1 MTKLYLAIPCYNEEE
16 VLRDSAEK
24 LLNKYSTM
32 MAEGKIS
39 ADSRIVFIDDGSK
52 DRTWEIISELHTENP
67 IFQGIKLSR
76 NRGHQN
82 ALLCGLM
89 TLKDKADAVISIDA
103 DLQDDINTFDEMVAK
118 YEDGCDVVYGVRSK
132 RETDTFFK
140 RFTAEGFY
148 KILNHMGAKVIFN
161 HADFRLMSKRALNAF
176 SLYKETN
183 IFLRG
188 MVPMIGFKSDIVT
201 YERSERLAGESKYP
215 LKKMLALAWEGI
227 TSLSIQPIRIITW
240 LGAIV
245 FGISLIMII
254 YSLISFFCGWSFGSA
269 ASIESNILS
278 NPSLSKKIGDNPSEK
293 LDIAQTAT
301 PYYIMTNTDD
311 ENSPFYNDYFYDE
324 YKGSYG
330 GWPVYV
336 AQGLNCGFGTYPE
349 TLMPYENSLLGYSN
363 TLKYYSDYHLKEYNQ
378 LSNDANTLKDNII
391 NNGAI
396 GVYYYNLVVTLKIH
410 FLIVIAKKK
419 SKKAMNNLML

>member
-215 LKKMLALAWEGI
+215 LKKNACTCVGGYYISQHSANQNDYMARCNRVRHQPYYDYLLTHQLFLRLDCKRLVKPFMFNLGNRR
-227 TSLSIQPIRIITW
+227 TSAPCNRCYRRIHRKD
-240 LGAIV
+240 LYG
-245 FGISLIMII
+245 
-254 YSLISFFCGWSFGSA
+254 
-269 ASIESNILS
+269 N
-278 NPSLSKKIGDNPSEK
+278 K
-293 LDIAQTAT
+293 AQT
-301 PYYIMTNTDD
+301 
-311 ENSPFYNDYFYDE
+311 
-324 YKGSYG
+324 
-330 GWPVYV
+330 
-336 AQGLNCGFGTYPE
+336 
-349 TLMPYENSLLGYSN
+349 
-363 TLKYYSDYHLKEYNQ
+363 
-378 LSNDANTLKDNII
+378 
-391 NNGAI
+391 
-396 GVYYYNLVVTLKIH
+396 KIYC
-410 FLIVIAKKK
+410 
-419 SKKAMNNLML
+419 

>member
-118 YEDGCDVVYGVRSK
+118 YEEGCVVGYGVISK
-132 RETDTFFK
+132 RETDKLFK
-140 RFTAEGFY
+140 SLTDEGFY
-148 KILNHMGAKVIFN
+148 KILIHMGAKVIFN

-227 TSLSIQPIRIITW
+227 TSLSIQPIRMITW

-254 YSLISFFCGWSFGSA
+254 YSLISFFCGWTVS
-269 ASIESNILS
+269 
-278 NPSLSKKIGDNPSEK
+278 
-293 LDIAQTAT
+293 
-301 PYYIMTNTDD
+301 
-311 ENSPFYNDYFYDE
+311 
-324 YKGSYG
+324 
-330 GWPVYV
+330 GWS
-336 AQGLNCGFGTYPE
+336 
-349 TLMPYENSLLGYSN
+349 SLLCSIWAIGG
-363 TLKYYSDYHLKEYNQ
+363 LQ
-378 LSNDANTLKDNII
+378 LL
-391 NNGAI
+391 AI
-396 GVYYYNLVVTLKIH
+396 GVIGEYIGKIYMETKRRPR
-410 FLIVIAKKK
+410 FIVDKV
-419 SKKAMNNLML
+419 LDDDEQ